1 MAALAWQAISGWGAG
16 RMSGHG
22 TLVPIPNGWRVF
34 WRGLDWERYPG
45 LSPGTISGCA
55 GRYSGRRPERYSRAG
70 ARERGGARDFSPD
83 SQWVAGVLAGEE
95 LGNDIPGF
103 RPGRYPA
110 APDDIQAWRPE
121 RYSRAGA
128 RERRGHGILVPFP
141 NWWRVFWRGQD
152 WGTISRAFARDDIR
166 LRRTISACGRRY
178 TPSRA
183 DLISSTG

>member
-1 MAALAWQAISGWGAG
+1 LNKNFPGAVSDARAGFAFGGAGETSRRCLMAALAWQAISGWGAG

-128 RERRGHGILVPFP
+128 RERRGHVNSF
-141 NWWRVFWRGQD
+141 FC
-152 WGTISRAFARDDIR
+152 
-166 LRRTISACGRRY
+166 RREEEEG
-178 TPSRA
+178 
-183 DLISSTG
+183 